1 MNLYGMPSFW
11 NWLTDMEETFTK
23 APVRRPKGKSL
34 YQSPPATAAPPVEQI
49 KQRPAVKQQKYVDA
63 GVSGI
68 SDPSKFFR
76 WVEDASPPDDDMAP
90 ELSWANLKP
99 DGPVMVDHSHE
110 QGTEQPII
118 ESAVVRRSKPN
129 KRREQKLVKKPPTSR
144 LVQYYDY
151 EEVTTYAPVQPVKK

>member
-1 MNLYGMPSFW
+1 MYGMPSFW

-34 YQSPPATAAPPVEQI
+34 YQSPPAPTAAPPVEQI
-49 KQRPAVKQQKYVDA
+49 KNSPPVKQQKYVDA

-76 WVEDASPPDDDMAP
+76 WVEDASPPDYDMAP

-110 QGTEQPII
+110 QVTEQA
-118 ESAVVRRSKPN
+118 AVVRRSKPN
-129 KRREQKLVKKPPTSR
+129 KRREQKLIKNPSTSR

-151 EEVTTYAPVQPVKK
+151 EEATTYAPVQPLKK